1 MKLKKGDKVKI
12 IKGPANKLGKIGI
25 VTILAVNGAIIKFS
39 NGMATAVKSEH
50 LQIIK

>member
-25 VTILAVNGAIIKFS
+25 VSILAVNGAIITFP
-39 NGMATAVKSEH
+39 NGMGTAIKFEH
-50 LQIIK
+50 LQKI